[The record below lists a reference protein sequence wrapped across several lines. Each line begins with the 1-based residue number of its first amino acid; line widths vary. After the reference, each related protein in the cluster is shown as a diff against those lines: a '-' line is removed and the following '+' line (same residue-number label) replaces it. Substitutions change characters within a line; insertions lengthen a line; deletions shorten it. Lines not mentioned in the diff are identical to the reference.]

1 MVHFPELGPI
11 FRIHTFYWG
20 HGLGVCDSYLVLS
33 GPCMPLEDVEFLQ
46 QKGALTIPDA
56 TLREALIQA
65 YLEDVHPL
73 LPVINI
79 EDFVESLIEENELN
93 LKISFLF
100 LQAVMFA
107 GSAYVDWSLLAEA
120 GFKSR
125 KGARETLYQR
135 VRVCI
140 CAKEDTKLN
149 LANFGDQFDCEKDGL
164 VNIQSLLLMTMW
176 HDETEERTNIR
187 QWMDLAISHAFAQSL
202 NIDPRFNRSA
212 MSLTVRRLRRRIWW
226 SCFIRDRLISFAMRT
241 PPRIKDEYY
250 NVSMLEFADFQ
261 SEHMHANASAKISAI
276 CSYFGD
282 KTRRTTL
289 ARLCIAQAR
298 LCRSLRF
305 TALSVLTQAIAM
317 TNNNFSKR
325 DASDHLIADC
335 HRDLLEWYDT
345 LCHGDLYQPILSDDI
360 HPDGSANL
368 ELNRAVLHMIYH
380 AGVLRLHH
388 SRISDTGT
396 SPGDKELSKTFVQ
409 HSAKRI
415 SEITSN
421 IQELGLDRFLL
432 LAAISTTNSAISV
445 HFLEIRGIFRA
456 NVFDSQKNYQRCL
469 EVIKSM
475 KEIYSTPE
483 CSSSSSNS
491 SGLIPHEDDIC
502 EDIDFRDTDGQSESR
517 DWSEF
522 LHMESTAGLSPI
534 SGWRDEG
541 TPTQSSPP
549 KISPVEGLIWDL
561 DDNFVLPG

>member
-1 MVHFPELGPI
+1 M
-11 FRIHTFYWG
+11 
-20 HGLGVCDSYLVLS
+20 
-33 GPCMPLEDVEFLQ
+33 
-46 QKGALTIPDA
+46 
-56 TLREALIQA
+56 
-65 YLEDVHPL
+65 
-73 LPVINI
+73 
-79 EDFVESLIEENELN
+79 
-93 LKISFLF
+93 
-100 LQAVMFA
+100 
-107 GSAYVDWSLLAEA
+107 
-120 GFKSR
+120 
-125 KGARETLYQR
+125 
-135 VRVCI
+135 
-140 CAKEDTKLN
+140 
-149 LANFGDQFDCEKDGL
+149 
-164 VNIQSLLLMTMW
+164 NIQSLLLMTMW

-202 NIDPRFNRSA
+202 NIDPKYNRSA

-241 PPRIKDEYY
+241 PSRIKDEDY

-261 SEHMHANASAKISAI
+261 SEHMHATASAKISAI

-282 KTRRTTL
+282 KPRRTTL

-305 TALSVLTQAIAM
+305 TALSVLTQAMAM
-317 TNNNFSKR
+317 PNNNFSSR

-345 LCHGDLYQPILSDDI
+345 LCHGDLYQPIMSDDI

-380 AGVLRLHH
+380 AGVLRLHR
-388 SRISDTGT
+388 SRITDTGT

-421 IQELGLDRFLL
+421 IQELGLDRFLP
-432 LAAISTTNSAISV
+432 LAAITTTNSAISV

-475 KEIYSTPE
+475 KEIYSTSD
-483 CSSSSSNS
+483 CSNS
-491 SGLIPHEDDIC
+491 SSDNAGLVPYEDDFGKSIYSH
-502 EDIDFRDTDGQSESR
+502 DTDGLKEAR
-517 DWSEF
+517 DWREV
-522 LHMESTAGLSPI
+522 LHKESTASHSTVPE
-534 SGWRDEG
+534 WRDEG
-541 TPTQSSPP
+541 IPTQSSSP
-549 KISPVEGLIWDL
+549 KISLLEGLLRDL